1 MKAPS
6 IENMSIWNETVYHL
20 ELNSMRLFDE
30 IMEML
35 GRIEP
40 MRSNSDYKRIWLS
53 EERGTVADM
62 RFDDIEEAMEYFEAD
77 NESDLNN
84 KFLERY
90 PDEKSWFL
98 LESLHNEECRV
109 LKLRHFTICIYNG
122 MPDHADKTEYEYTD
136 LLQWIKDALSAAL
149 TQAEQGEYLEIVE
162 KELPYN
168 FRYGTI
174 RRKELYD
181 RRPACKKSILKD
193 LTDEEIERFIQTIS
207 QERDGY
213 IPEGRI
219 KNMTFNRYFDYASI
233 AFRAAGFD
241 TKGMTPY
248 EQFRRYGEDFGGN
261 LLESLPHDTP
271 EGFLYYCDDSHHMG
285 GHPWGLV
292 RGSSR
297 TRIYLWPHRTDDG
310 FYFTFNGNEV
320 FMAYEMV
327 KMYLALK
334 DNGIP
339 VRFGSCQ
346 EDIIQYLRQDD
357 LIGIVPS
364 YEMALYCQHE
374 FPNQEVKAFM
384 HFYPDED
391 TDIADIIKW
400 QPIMPIVMKGEKSD

>member
-98 LESLHNEECRV
+98 LESLHNEECSV
-109 LKLRHFTICIYNG
+109 LKLRYFTICIYNG
-122 MPDHADKTEYEYTD
+122 IPDHADKTEYEYTD

-174 RRKELYD
+174 RR
-181 RRPACKKSILKD
+181 
-193 LTDEEIERFIQTIS
+193 
-207 QERDGY
+207 
-213 IPEGRI
+213 
-219 KNMTFNRYFDYASI
+219 
-233 AFRAAGFD
+233 
-241 TKGMTPY
+241 
-248 EQFRRYGEDFGGN
+248 
-261 LLESLPHDTP
+261 
-271 EGFLYYCDDSHHMG
+271 
-285 GHPWGLV
+285 
-292 RGSSR
+292 
-297 TRIYLWPHRTDDG
+297 
-310 FYFTFNGNEV
+310 
-320 FMAYEMV
+320 
-327 KMYLALK
+327 
-334 DNGIP
+334 
-339 VRFGSCQ
+339 
-346 EDIIQYLRQDD
+346 
-357 LIGIVPS
+357 
-364 YEMALYCQHE
+364 
-374 FPNQEVKAFM
+374 
-384 HFYPDED
+384 
-391 TDIADIIKW
+391 
-400 QPIMPIVMKGEKSD
+400 